1 MTAESTP
8 PKQRGRPFR
17 KGTSGNPKGRTPGAR
32 HVALVA
38 LDAIGEEAAQA
49 LLKSVVS
56 EARAGD
62 MTAARIIL
70 DRVWP
75 ARKGRP
81 VTFAMPRLETA
92 RDIAR
97 AVGGILEAVAA
108 GLLTPEEGQGL
119 AAILESQ
126 RRALELTEIE
136 ERLTALE
143 NRHDT
148 ESPT

>member
-1 MTAESTP
+1 MTDETGG
-8 PKQRGRPFR
+8 KQPHGFR
-17 KGTSGNPKGRTPGAR
+17 KGQSGNPAGRPRGSR
-32 HVALVA
+32 NVALVA
-38 LDAIGEEAAQA
+38 LDRIGEEAAQD
-49 LLKSVVS
+49 LLRSVIS
-56 EARAGD
+56 QARAGD
-62 MTAARIIL
+62 MTAARIVL

-97 AVGGILEAVAA
+97 AVGGILEATAS
-108 GLLTPEEGQGL
+108 GMLTIDEGQGL

>member
-1 MTAESTP
+1 
-8 PKQRGRPFR
+8 
-17 KGTSGNPKGRTPGAR
+17 
-32 HVALVA
+32 VA